1 MRGWRRGGRKEA
13 ENFQNPTD
21 QMRVIEVRV
30 KEDLDRIDNAKL
42 HVTQFRCG
50 AYKQPTNPLRFL
62 LSGGRKWT
70 TYKFSYNFEQ
80 ILFKHM

>member
-50 AYKQPTNPLRFL
+50 AYKQQIFMCDE
-62 LSGGRKWT
+62 
-70 TYKFSYNFEQ
+70 FCQANFTS
-80 ILFKHM
+80 L